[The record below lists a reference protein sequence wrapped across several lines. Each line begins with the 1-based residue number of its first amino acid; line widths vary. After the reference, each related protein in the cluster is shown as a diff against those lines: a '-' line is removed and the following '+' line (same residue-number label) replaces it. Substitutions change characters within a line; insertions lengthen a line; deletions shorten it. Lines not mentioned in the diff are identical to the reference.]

1 MRKYQIYVICFVVL
15 AFAAATATRVCSNR
29 NILCSVVRSTSCSKK
44 IVSSHCPRLCN
55 TCGAKCRNIK
65 ASMRV
70 DCGYHGISPL
80 DCLRKGCCYGE
91 LKVAGPWCYHRKA
104 NCPMIEANK
113 REDCG
118 YPGISKSDCVK
129 KGCCYNVIKEKGPWC
144 YYRQGKLF
152 RSY

>member
-91 LKVAGPWCYHRKA
+91 LKVAGPWCYHRKGKFSTMFSA
-104 NCPMIEANK
+104 LTLTIWATN
-113 REDCG
+113 
-118 YPGISKSDCVK
+118 YFSKYSS
-129 KGCCYNVIKEKGPWC
+129 
-144 YYRQGKLF
+144 KL
-152 RSY
+152 SHD